1 MSARWF
7 ARSLFVMLPA
17 ASFQDMTT
25 NTNDASWIRVVPL
38 GGLGEIGK
46 NMMVLET
53 VNDIVVIDA
62 GVLFPEWNMPG
73 IDVVIPDMDYLE
85 ENADRV
91 RALLITHGHEDH
103 IGAVPHFLK
112 RVNVPVFAPAMAEA
126 LLHEKLRQAKMR
138 DQADLRI
145 IHPGEQHDI
154 GEFKVEWFAVCHS
167 IPDST
172 GIAIDTPA
180 GVVIHTGDFK
190 IDNAPVIGPPSDLS
204 VLADICQDGAL
215 LVMADSTYAEEE
227 GYSPSDREVVESL
240 PDLIGAAK
248 SRIIVSS
255 FASQIARIQIV
266 ADACIKHNR
275 KLCVVG
281 RSMINNTKTG
291 RELGHLNIPGDLIIS
306 AAEANSL
313 PGDKVLILTTGS
325 QGEPQS
331 GLVRMSRS
339 DHRDISIQD
348 DDTIIMSASTI
359 PGNEVPVNDSIN
371 DLVRLGARVITN
383 HETRTHVPGH
393 ARKEEL
399 RMLLN
404 ATRPKYFVPVHGEY
418 RMLRAHAD
426 LAIST
431 GVKEENV
438 FLLTDGDVLEMDAN
452 SGEVIDRIEAGH
464 IFVHGLGMWDE
475 SGNVVVERRSLQ
487 HNGVVS
493 VAFSR
498 DSVDGSLVGNPKI
511 VSVGFVHTEDSDGLL
526 REAEDAL
533 TPVLDQ
539 HLKKPIEW
547 GELEGV
553 VRTTVG
559 SFLGRRTKR
568 RPLIL
573 TSAIDV

>member
-1 MSARWF
+1 
-7 ARSLFVMLPA
+7 
-17 ASFQDMTT
+17 MTT
-25 NTNDASWIRVVPL
+25 KTTDAPWIRVVPL

-53 VNDIVVIDA
+53 VDDIVVIDS

-112 RVNVPVFAPAMAEA
+112 RVSVPVFAPAMAEA
-126 LLHEKLRQAKMR
+126 LIHEKLRQAKML
-138 DQADLRI
+138 DQADVRI

-154 GEFKVEWFAVCHS
+154 GDLKVEWFSVCHS
-167 IPDST
+167 VPDSN

-180 GVVIHTGDFK
+180 GMVIHTGDFK
-190 IDNAPVIGPPSDLS
+190 IDNAPVIGQPSDLG

-215 LVMADSTYAEEE
+215 LLMADSTYAEEE
-227 GYSPSDREVVESL
+227 GYSPSDREVVDNL
-240 PDLIGAAK
+240 PGLIGAAEN
-248 SRIIVSS
+248 RVLVSS

-266 ADACIKHNR
+266 ADACIKHGR
-275 KLCVVG
+275 KLCLVG
-281 RSMINNTKTG
+281 RSMINNTKIACD
-291 RELGHLNIPGDLIIS
+291 LGHLDIPGDLMIKTG
-306 AAEANSL
+306 EANSL
-313 PGDKVLILTTGS
+313 PSNKVVILTTGS

-339 DHRDISIQD
+339 EHRDISIQE

-359 PGNEVPVNDSIN
+359 PGNEVPVNESIN

-399 RMLLN
+399 RMMLN
-404 ATRPKYFVPVHGEY
+404 ATRPKYFVPIHGEY
-418 RMLRAHAD
+418 RMLKAHAD
-426 LAIST
+426 LAITT
-431 GVKEENV
+431 GVKKENV
-438 FLLTDGDVLEMDAN
+438 FLLTDGDVLEMDAD
-452 SGEVIDRIEAGH
+452 SAEVVDKIEAGH

-475 SGNVVVERRSLQ
+475 TGNVVVERRSLQ
-487 HNGVVS
+487 HNGVVT

-498 DSVDGSLVGNPKI
+498 DSVDGTLIGKPKI
-511 VSVGFVHTEDSDGLL
+511 VSAGFVHVQDAEELL
-526 REAEDAL
+526 SEAEEAL
-533 TPVLDQ
+533 APVLDQ
-539 HLKKPIEW
+539 HLKKAIEW

-553 VRTTVG
+553 VRNTVG

-568 RPLIL
+568 RPLII
-573 TSAIDV
+573 TTAIDI

>member
-1 MSARWF
+1 
-7 ARSLFVMLPA
+7 
-17 ASFQDMTT
+17 MTT
-25 NTNDASWIRVVPL
+25 KTNGAPWIRVVPL

-91 RALLITHGHEDH
+91 RALLITHGLEDH

-126 LLHEKLRQAKMR
+126 LLHEKLRQVKMR

-167 IPDST
+167 IPDSM

-190 IDNAPVIGPPSDLS
+190 IDNAPVIGPPSDLG

-248 SRIIVSS
+248 NRIIVSS

-306 AAEANSL
+306 TAEANSL

-438 FLLTDGDVLEMDAN
+438 FLLTDGDVLEIDAN

-475 SGNVVVERRSLQ
+475 SGNVVIERRSLQ

>member
-1 MSARWF
+1 
-7 ARSLFVMLPA
+7 
-17 ASFQDMTT
+17 MTT
-25 NTNDASWIRVVPL
+25 KTNDAPWIRVVPL

-53 VNDIVVIDA
+53 VDDIVVIDA

-85 ENADRV
+85 QNADRV

-190 IDNAPVIGPPSDLS
+190 IDNAPVIGPPSDLG

-248 SRIIVSS
+248 NRIIVSS

-291 RELGHLNIPGDLIIS
+291 RDLGHLNIPGDLIIS
-306 AAEANSL
+306 TAEANSL

-464 IFVHGLGMWDE
+464 IFVHGLAMWDE

-526 REAEDAL
+526 REAEEAL

-539 HLKKPIEW
+539 QLKKPIEW

>member
-1 MSARWF
+1 
-7 ARSLFVMLPA
+7 
-17 ASFQDMTT
+17 MTT
-25 NTNDASWIRVVPL
+25 KINDAPWIRVVPL

-103 IGAVPHFLK
+103 IGAVPHFLN

-138 DQADLRI
+138 DEADLRI
-145 IHPGEQHDI
+145 VHPGQQHDI

-190 IDNAPVIGPPSDLS
+190 IDNAPVIGQPSDLG

-240 PDLIGAAK
+240 PNIIGAAK
-248 SRIIVSS
+248 SRVIVSS

-266 ADACIKHNR
+266 VDACIKHDR
-275 KLCVVG
+275 KLCVLG

-291 RELGHLNIPGDLIIS
+291 RELGHLDIPGDLIIS

-331 GLVRMSRS
+331 GLVRMARS

-438 FLLTDGDVLEMDAN
+438 FLLTDGDVLEMDAT
-452 SGEVIDRIEAGH
+452 SGEIIDRIEAGH
-464 IFVHGLGMWDE
+464 IFIHGLGMWDE
-475 SGNVVVERRSLQ
+475 SGNVVIERRSLQ

-498 DSVDGSLVGNPKI
+498 DAVDGSLVGNPKI

-539 HLKKPIEW
+539 HLKKPIKW

>member
-1 MSARWF
+1 M
-7 ARSLFVMLPA
+7 
-17 ASFQDMTT
+17 
-25 NTNDASWIRVVPL
+25 PL

-53 VNDIVVIDA
+53 VDDIVVIDA

-85 ENADRV
+85 QNADRV

-138 DQADLRI
+138 ERADLRI

-167 IPDST
+167 IPDSM

-190 IDNAPVIGPPSDLS
+190 IDNAPVIGQPSDLG

-215 LVMADSTYAEEE
+215 LVMSDSTYAEEE

-248 SRIIVSS
+248 KRIIVSS

-291 RELGHLNIPGDLIIS
+291 RELGHLDIPGDLIIS
-306 AAEANSL
+306 TAEANSL

-418 RMLRAHAD
+418 RMLKAHAD

-464 IFVHGLGMWDE
+464 IFVHGLGMWNE
-475 SGNVVVERRSLQ
+475 SGNVVIERRSLQ

-498 DSVDGSLVGNPKI
+498 DTVDGSLVGNPKI

-547 GELEGV
+547 GELEGI

-568 RPLIL
+568 RPLII

>member
-1 MSARWF
+1 
-7 ARSLFVMLPA
+7 
-17 ASFQDMTT
+17 MTSKKKL
-25 NTNDASWIRVVPL
+25 DAPWIRVLPL
-38 GGLGEIGK
+38 AGLGEIGK
-46 NMMVLET
+46 NMMVVGT
-53 VNDIVVIDA
+53 VDDIVVIDA

-112 RVNVPVFAPAMAEA
+112 RVNVPVYAPAMAEA
-126 LLHEKLRQAKMR
+126 LIHEKLRQAKMR
-138 DQADLRI
+138 DQSEI
-145 IHPGEQHDI
+145 QTIHAGEQHDI
-154 GEFKVEWFAVCHS
+154 GDLKVEWFAVCHS
-167 IPDST
+167 VPDSM

-190 IDNAPVIGPPSDLS
+190 IDNAPVIGQPTDLG

-227 GYSPSDREVVESL
+227 GYSPSDREVVDNL
-240 PDLIGAAK
+240 PGIIGDAK
-248 SRIIVSS
+248 NRVIVSS

-266 ADACIKHNR
+266 ADACIKHDR
-275 KLCVVG
+275 KLCILG
-281 RSMINNTKTG
+281 RSMINNTKIG
-291 RELGHLNIPGDLIIS
+291 RDLGHLNIPGDLIVS
-306 AAEANSL
+306 ASEAASL
-313 PGDKVLILTTGS
+313 PDDKVLILTTGS

-331 GLVRMSRS
+331 GLVRMSRN
-339 DHRDISIQD
+339 DHRDITIQD

-359 PGNEVPVNDSIN
+359 PGNEVPVNESIN

-418 RMLRAHAD
+418 RMLKAHVD

-431 GVKEENV
+431 GVKKENA
-438 FLLTDGDVLEMDAN
+438 FLLTDGDVLELDAN
-452 SGEVIDRIEAGH
+452 SGEVIDKIEAGH

-475 SGNVVVERRSLQ
+475 SGNVVVERRTLQ
-487 HNGVVS
+487 QNGVVT

-498 DSVDGSLVGNPKI
+498 DTVDGSLVGRPKI
-511 VSVGFVHTEDSDGLL
+511 VSAGFVHTSDAEELL
-526 REAEDAL
+526 QEAEDAL

-539 HLKKPIEW
+539 HLKKAIEW
-547 GELEGV
+547 GQLEGI
-553 VRTTVG
+553 VRNTVG

-568 RPLIL
+568 RPLII

>member
-1 MSARWF
+1 
-7 ARSLFVMLPA
+7 
-17 ASFQDMTT
+17 MTT
-25 NTNDASWIRVVPL
+25 KTSDAPWIRVVPL

-53 VNDIVVIDA
+53 VDDIVVIDA

-138 DQADLRI
+138 EESDLRI

-167 IPDST
+167 IPDSM

-190 IDNAPVIGPPSDLS
+190 IDNAPVIGQPSDLG

-227 GYSPSDREVVESL
+227 GYSPSDREVVENL
-240 PDLIGAAK
+240 PGLIGAAK
-248 SRIIVSS
+248 NRVIVSS

-275 KLCVVG
+275 KLCVLG

-291 RELGHLNIPGDLIIS
+291 RELGHLDIPGDLIIS

-418 RMLRAHAD
+418 RMLKAHAE

-438 FLLTDGDVLEMDAN
+438 FLLTDGDVLEMDAS

-475 SGNVVVERRSLQ
+475 SGNVVIERRSLQ

-533 TPVLDQ
+533 SPVLDQ

-547 GELEGV
+547 GELEGI

>member
-1 MSARWF
+1 
-7 ARSLFVMLPA
+7 
-17 ASFQDMTT
+17 MTT
-25 NTNDASWIRVVPL
+25 KTNGAPWIRVVPL

-126 LLHEKLRQAKMR
+126 LLHEKLRQVKMR

-167 IPDST
+167 IPDSM

-190 IDNAPVIGPPSDLS
+190 IDNAPVIGPPSDLG

-248 SRIIVSS
+248 NRIIVSS

-306 AAEANSL
+306 TAEANSL

-438 FLLTDGDVLEMDAN
+438 FLLTDGDVLEIDAN

-475 SGNVVVERRSLQ
+475 SGNVVIERRSLQ

>member
-1 MSARWF
+1 
-7 ARSLFVMLPA
+7 
-17 ASFQDMTT
+17 MTT
-25 NTNDASWIRVVPL
+25 KTNGAPWIRILPL

-53 VNDIVVIDA
+53 VDDIVVIDA

-85 ENADRV
+85 QNADRV

-103 IGAVPHFLK
+103 IGAVPHLLK
-112 RVNVPVFAPAMAEA
+112 RVNVPVYAPAMAEA

-138 DQADLRI
+138 EEADLRV

-154 GEFKVEWFAVCHS
+154 GDLKVEWFAQCHS
-167 IPDST
+167 VPDST

-190 IDNAPVIGPPSDLS
+190 VDNAPVIGQPTDFG

-215 LVMADSTYAEEE
+215 LLMADSTYAEEE
-227 GYSPSDREVVESL
+227 GYSPSDREVVENL
-240 PDLIGAAK
+240 PGLIGAAK
-248 SRIIVSS
+248 HRVIVSS

-266 ADACIKHNR
+266 ADACVKHDR

-281 RSMINNTKTG
+281 RSMINNTKIG
-291 RELGHLNIPGDLIIS
+291 RDLGHLNIPGDLMVS

-313 PGDKVLILTTGS
+313 PDDKVLILTTGS

-331 GLVRMSRS
+331 GLVRMSRN

-348 DDTIIMSASTI
+348 NDTIIMSASTI
-359 PGNEVPVNDSIN
+359 PGNEVPVNESIN

-418 RMLRAHAD
+418 RMLKAHAD
-426 LAIST
+426 LAITT
-431 GVKEENV
+431 GVKEENA
-438 FLLTDGDVLEMDAN
+438 FILTDGDVLEMDAN
-452 SGEVIDRIEAGH
+452 SGEVVDRIDAGH

-475 SGNVVVERRSLQ
+475 SGNVVIERRSLS
-487 HNGVVS
+487 HNGVVT

-498 DSVDGSLVGNPKI
+498 DSVNGSLVGKPKI
-511 VSVGFVHTEDSDGLL
+511 VSAGFVHVEDADGLL
-526 REAEDAL
+526 RETEDAL
-533 TPVLDQ
+533 TPVLVQ

-547 GELEGV
+547 GELEGI
-553 VRTTVG
+553 VRNTVG
-559 SFLGRRTKR
+559 SFLSRRTKR
-568 RPLIL
+568 RPLII
-573 TSAIDV
+573 TSSIDV

>member
-1 MSARWF
+1 
-7 ARSLFVMLPA
+7 
-17 ASFQDMTT
+17 MTT
-25 NTNDASWIRVVPL
+25 KTNDAPWIRVVPL

-85 ENADRV
+85 QNADRV

-190 IDNAPVIGPPSDLS
+190 IDNAPVIGPPSDLG

-248 SRIIVSS
+248 NRIIVSS

-291 RELGHLNIPGDLIIS
+291 RDLGHLNIPGDLIIS
-306 AAEANSL
+306 TAEANSL

-526 REAEDAL
+526 REAEEAL

-539 HLKKPIEW
+539 QLKKPIEW

>member
-1 MSARWF
+1 
-7 ARSLFVMLPA
+7 
-17 ASFQDMTT
+17 MTT
-25 NTNDASWIRVVPL
+25 KTNDAPWIRVVPL

-85 ENADRV
+85 QNADRV

-126 LLHEKLRQAKMR
+126 LLHEKLRQVKMR

-167 IPDST
+167 IPDSM

-190 IDNAPVIGPPSDLS
+190 IDNAPVIGPPSDLG

-248 SRIIVSS
+248 NRIIVSS

-306 AAEANSL
+306 TAEANSL

-438 FLLTDGDVLEMDAN
+438 FLLTDGDVLEIDAN

-475 SGNVVVERRSLQ
+475 SGNVVIERRSLQ

>member
-1 MSARWF
+1 
-7 ARSLFVMLPA
+7 
-17 ASFQDMTT
+17 MTT
-25 NTNDASWIRVVPL
+25 KINDAPWIRVVPL

-73 IDVVIPDMDYLE
+73 IDVVIPDMNYLE

-103 IGAVPHFLK
+103 IGAVPHFLN

-138 DQADLRI
+138 DEADLRI
-145 IHPGEQHDI
+145 VHPGQQHDI

-190 IDNAPVIGPPSDLS
+190 IDNAPVIGQPSDLG

-240 PDLIGAAK
+240 PNIIGAAK
-248 SRIIVSS
+248 SRVIVSS

-266 ADACIKHNR
+266 VDACIKHDR
-275 KLCVVG
+275 KLCVLG

-291 RELGHLNIPGDLIIS
+291 RELGHLDIPGDLIIS

-331 GLVRMSRS
+331 GLVRMARS

-438 FLLTDGDVLEMDAN
+438 FLLTDGDVLEMDAT
-452 SGEVIDRIEAGH
+452 SGEIIDRIEAGH
-464 IFVHGLGMWDE
+464 IFIHGLGMWDE
-475 SGNVVVERRSLQ
+475 SGNVVIERRSLQ

-498 DSVDGSLVGNPKI
+498 DAVDGSLVGNPKI

-533 TPVLDQ
+533 TPILDQ

>member
-1 MSARWF
+1 
-7 ARSLFVMLPA
+7 
-17 ASFQDMTT
+17 MTT
-25 NTNDASWIRVVPL
+25 KINDAPWIRVVPL

-103 IGAVPHFLK
+103 IGAVPHFLN

-138 DQADLRI
+138 DEADLRI
-145 IHPGEQHDI
+145 VHPGQQHDI

-190 IDNAPVIGPPSDLS
+190 IDNAPVIGQPSDLG

-240 PDLIGAAK
+240 PNIIGAAK
-248 SRIIVSS
+248 SRVIVSS

-266 ADACIKHNR
+266 VDACIKHDR
-275 KLCVVG
+275 KLCVLG

-291 RELGHLNIPGDLIIS
+291 RELGHLDIPGDLIIS

-331 GLVRMSRS
+331 GLVRMARS

-438 FLLTDGDVLEMDAN
+438 FLLTDGDVLEMDAT
-452 SGEVIDRIEAGH
+452 SGAIIDRIEAGH
-464 IFVHGLGMWDE
+464 IFIHGLGMWDE
-475 SGNVVVERRSLQ
+475 SGNVVIERRSLQ

-498 DSVDGSLVGNPKI
+498 DAVDGSLVGNPKI

>member
-1 MSARWF
+1 
-7 ARSLFVMLPA
+7 
-17 ASFQDMTT
+17 MTT
-25 NTNDASWIRVVPL
+25 KTNDAPWVRVVPL

-46 NMMVLET
+46 NMMILET
-53 VNDIVVIDA
+53 GDDIVVIDA

-112 RVNVPVFAPAMAEA
+112 RVNVPVYAPAMAEA
-126 LLHEKLRQAKMR
+126 LIQEKLRQARMR
-138 DQADLRI
+138 ENSEVRI
-145 IHPGEQHDI
+145 VRPGEQHEI
-154 GEFKVEWFAVCHS
+154 GDLKIEWFAQCHS
-167 IPDST
+167 VPDST

-180 GVVIHTGDFK
+180 GMVIHTGDFK
-190 IDNAPVIGPPSDLS
+190 IDNAPVIGNPTDLG

-215 LVMADSTYAEEE
+215 LLMADSTYAEEE
-227 GYSPSDREVVESL
+227 GYSPSDREVVDNL
-240 PDLIGAAK
+240 PNLIGAAK
-248 SRIIVSS
+248 DRVIISS
-255 FASQIARIQIV
+255 FALQIARIQIV
-266 ADACIKHNR
+266 ADACLKHNR
-275 KLCVVG
+275 KLCVLG
-281 RSMINNTKTG
+281 RSMINNTKIG
-291 RELGHLNIPGDLIIS
+291 RELGHLDIPGDLIVT
-306 AAEANSL
+306 AAEAKSL
-313 PGDKVLILTTGS
+313 PDDKVLILTTGS

-331 GLVRMSRS
+331 GLVRMSRN
-339 DHRDISIQD
+339 DHRDITIQD
-348 DDTIIMSASTI
+348 NDTIIMSASTI
-359 PGNEVPVNDSIN
+359 PGNEVPVNESIN

-418 RMLRAHAD
+418 RMLKAHID

-431 GVKEENV
+431 GVKEENA
-438 FLLTDGDVLEMDAN
+438 FLLIDGDVLELDAD
-452 SGEVIDRIEAGH
+452 SGEVVDHIEAGH
-464 IFVHGLGMWDE
+464 IFVHGLGIWNE

-498 DSVDGSLVGNPKI
+498 DSVDGSLIGKPKI
-511 VSVGFVHTEDSDGLL
+511 VSAGFVHREDSEELL
-526 REAEDAL
+526 REAENAL
-533 TPVLDQ
+533 SPILEQ
-539 HLKKPIEW
+539 HLKKAIKW
-547 GELEGV
+547 GELESI
-553 VRTTVG
+553 VRNTVG

-568 RPLIL
+568 RPLII

>member
-1 MSARWF
+1 MAARLF

-46 NMMVLET
+46 NMMVIET

-190 IDNAPVIGPPSDLS
+190 IDNAPVIGPPSDLG

-248 SRIIVSS
+248 NRIIVSS